1 MQARV
6 EFFTKDLVNK
16 TLPRDAVQPFES
28 CGNERELIVRFAA
41 RACARMARV
50 KVRLIR

>member
-6 EFFTKDLVNK
+6 EFFMERLVNK

-28 CGNERELIVRFAA
+28 CGNEREFVVRFAA
-41 RACARMARV
+41 WARARVARM
-50 KVRLIR
+50 KPRLIF